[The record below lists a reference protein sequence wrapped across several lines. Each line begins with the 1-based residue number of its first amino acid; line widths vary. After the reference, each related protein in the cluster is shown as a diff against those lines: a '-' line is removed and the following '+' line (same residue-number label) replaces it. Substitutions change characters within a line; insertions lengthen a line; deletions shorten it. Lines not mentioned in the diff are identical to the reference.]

1 MLIFGGDQGFTLVE
15 VMVSL
20 AVFLVAVTALLA
32 LLLTQMQ
39 TNRNL
44 RMLACARSLAGA
56 AMAELQV
63 VDYSRLEV
71 LSAAPTRQYGI
82 EVRRRFDTSGLP
94 DGQGRI
100 TVSAHWQN
108 RGRQQHYLLQTL
120 RAAP

>member
-1 MLIFGGDQGFTLVE
+1 MITCGGDQGFSLVE

-20 AVFLVAVTALLA
+20 AVFLVATTALLA

-39 TNRNL
+39 ANRDL
-44 RMLACARSLAGA
+44 RLHARARSLAGA

-63 VDYSRLEV
+63 VDYNRIES
-71 LSAAPTRQYGI
+71 LSAAPLLQDGI
-82 EVRRRFDTSGLP
+82 EIQRRFDVSGLP

-108 RGRQQHYLLQTL
+108 RGRQHRYRLQTL
-120 RAAP
+120 RTAP